1 MNFQSISYGFGRV
14 GSNPADDG
22 AMRFF
27 AFSIDVSGRDLVL
40 WLFLNIFLK
49 FGSVVGARLV
59 RSASEFRGK
68 VAKRG
73 V

>member
-27 AFSIDVSGRDLVL
+27 ALLIDVSGKGFGFVVV
-40 WLFLNIFLK
+40 FKEFFFGK
-49 FGSVVGARLV
+49 FGVWRCDARWVL
-59 RSASEFRGK
+59 A
-68 VAKRG
+68 
-73 V
+73 